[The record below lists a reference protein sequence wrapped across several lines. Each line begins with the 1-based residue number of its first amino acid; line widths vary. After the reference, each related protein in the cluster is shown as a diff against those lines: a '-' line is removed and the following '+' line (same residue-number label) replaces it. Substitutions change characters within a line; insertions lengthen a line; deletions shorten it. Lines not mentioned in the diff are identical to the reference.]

1 MSEDQRL
8 SSLRDYLGVISRRR
22 WYVIGAI
29 VAALVVA
36 MVYSYSR
43 TPQYRATAQL
53 TYQKQADIL
62 ATIFGVSSYVSS
74 IDVDRELQTAAD
86 LIATKEMAMRAQESL
101 PEVVPNLSQH
111 VTATAVQGTNVL
123 KIEGVSPNPT
133 QAAQI
138 ANAYA
143 AAFTTLK
150 RQQARNQIIAAEDV
164 VQKKLQRYVYPRD
177 AANPGYVALE
187 GRLQDLRVFE
197 GMANGNY
204 TFAAAA
210 TVPTA
215 PFVPRH
221 TRDALLGLILG
232 LVVGIGLAF
241 LAEQLDIRVHS
252 TDDLAEALQLPVLG
266 RIPPLARGRVANPT
280 DLLVSVADPTGVG
293 AEAFRMLR
301 GNLDFVNID
310 GDVHSILITS
320 CSEGEGKTLTATNL
334 AVTLARAG
342 KRVVLLELD
351 LRRPKVHRYF
361 GISNRVGLS
370 DVVAGRVEI
379 SEAMQTIELAPI
391 DGSNGAR
398 GARADSG
405 ELRVLTSGGL
415 PPNPGEIVASKRV
428 STLIHELAETA
439 DIVLVDSPP
448 FFAVGD
454 AVALSD
460 KVDGLLLV
468 AKMEHITK
476 GMVKEA
482 ATLLRTLP
490 CRRLG
495 IAATNF
501 GAGVGA
507 YQYQYRYRSERS
519 GEAEAASGE
528 AEAAPRPELQGAHTH
543 S

>member
-1 MSEDQRL
+1 MPEEQRF
-8 SSLRDYLGVISRRR
+8 SPLREYFGVISRRR
-22 WYVIGAI
+22 WYVIGAVI
-29 VAALVVA
+29 AALLAA
-36 MVYSYSR
+36 MAYSYLR

-62 ATIFGVSSYVSS
+62 STIFGVSSYVSS
-74 IDVDRELQTAAD
+74 IDVDRELQTSAD
-86 LIATKEMAMRAQESL
+86 LIATKEMAVRAQQL
-101 PEVVPNLSQH
+101 MPEVVPNLSQH
-111 VTATAVQGTNVL
+111 VSATAVTGTNVL
-123 KIEGVSPNPT
+123 KIEAVSTNPT
-133 QAAQI
+133 QAAQM

-204 TFAAAA
+204 SYVAAA

-215 PFVPRH
+215 PFVPKH

-232 LVVGIGLAF
+232 LVVGIALAF
-241 LAEQLDIRVHS
+241 LAEQLDVHVHS
-252 TDDLAEALQLPVLG
+252 SDELSEALQLPILG
-266 RIPPLARGRVANPT
+266 RIPALARGKVSNSY
-280 DLLVSVADPTGVG
+280 DLLVSVADPTGVA

-310 GDVHSILITS
+310 GDVRSILITS

-342 KRVVLLELD
+342 KRVILLELD

-370 DVVAGRVEI
+370 DVVAGRTAI
-379 SEAMQTIELAPI
+379 ADAMQSIELAPI
-391 DGSNGAR
+391 EVSDGTE
-398 GARADSG
+398 GARAESG
-405 ELRVLTSGGL
+405 QLRVLTSGGL
-415 PPNPGEIVASKRV
+415 PPNPGEIVTSKRIA
-428 STLIHELAETA
+428 SIIRELTEAA

-468 AKMEHITK
+468 AKMEHVTK

-482 ATLLRTLP
+482 SVLLRSLP

-501 GAGVGA
+501 GAGGTA
-507 YQYQYRYRSERS
+507 YHYRYQTE
-519 GEAEAASGE
+519 GET
-528 AEAAPRPELQGAHTH
+528 EAAPRVELQGAQTRP
-543 S
+543 